1 MTGFQI
7 TAVGN
12 VTRDPELRFT
22 PSGKAVAKFSIAK
35 NVRVKDDKGNWTDGT
50 PEFFDVTVWEG
61 LAENVAESVGKGTRV
76 IVSGE
81 LKQETWTDKDNPE
94 LKRSRHVIVADE
106 VGPSL
111 RWATASIKKATK
123 SEGGAKSKPAPDS
136 DWDDGEEPF

>member
-12 VTRDPELRFT
+12 VTRDPEKRVT
-22 PSGKAVAKFSIAK
+22 PSGKSVAKFSIAK

-61 LAENVAESVGKGTRV
+61 LADNVCDSVTKGTRV

-81 LKQETWTDKDNPE
+81 LKQETWIDKDNPE

-111 RWATASIKKATK
+111 RWATAVTTKAAK
-123 SEGGAKSKPAPDS
+123 SSGGAKKASEPEWGDQ
-136 DWDDGEEPF
+136 EEPF